1 MQPTCEAPSS
11 SSSPWGCRIT
21 NSTLACAFDNLVS
34 PALLPSIETEVAAF
48 EPPSHGATAW
58 YGLGTLP
65 RTTVEELIANVIAP
79 VALGSDLMQFA
90 GADWWVQPRTA
101 ENAKSYHS
109 DTDTQNCHATGE
121 KECHG
126 ADVSTV
132 FYLDSAGGPTIMFN
146 QSFGPNGLKPRIPN
160 QLGLC
165 EPRVGRLLV
174 FRGDL
179 YHGVLKRPGSA
190 RRLTLLVNLWRSKPD
205 QALAWTPPETPRKQ
219 HRHVGPP
226 VAHRPVPLTPVSIS
240 TTFDKGF
247 EDWQA
252 QKLPKHI
259 EKAIER
265 VNGGGSGSGVSSG
278 GGSSGKRSKRGKRK
292 GSGSSGDADGSS
304 DDGSGDGGDGS
315 ADGSASK
322 AAPQSTPPPP
332 PPPGLYWVSF
342 EPSSVNTQFPD
353 SQRIPSW
360 ALWK

>member
-1 MQPTCEAPSS
+1 MQQTCAAPST

-21 NSTLACAFDNLVS
+21 NSTLACAFDKLVS

-58 YGLGTLP
+58 FGLGTLP

-79 VALGSDLMQFA
+79 VALGSDLIQFA

-101 ENAKSYHS
+101 ENAKFYHS
-109 DTDTQNCHATGE
+109 DTDTHNCHATGE
-121 KECHG
+121 SDCHG

-132 FYLDSAGGPTIMFN
+132 FYLDSAGGPTVLFN
-146 QSFGPNGLKPRIPN
+146 QSFGPNGLRPRIPN

-179 YHGVLKRPGSA
+179 YHGVLKRPGTA
-190 RRLTLLVNLWRSKPD
+190 RRLTLLTNFWRSKPD
-205 QALAWTPPETPRKQ
+205 QALAWTPPETPRKL

-226 VAHRPVPLTPVSIS
+226 VAHQPVPMTHVSIS
-240 TTFDKGF
+240 NTFDKDF
-247 EDWQA
+247 DDWTA
-252 QKLPKHI
+252 QKLPKYL
-259 EKAIER
+259 EKAIDR
-265 VNGGGSGSGVSSG
+265 ARGGGSSVGASSSGG
-278 GGSSGKRSKRGKRK
+278 GGSSGKRSKKGKRK
-292 GSGSSGDADGSS
+292 GS
-304 DDGSGDGGDGS
+304 DGSGGDDGS
-315 ADGSASK
+315 ADGASE

-332 PPPGLYWVSF
+332 GMFWVEF
-342 EPSSVNTQFPD
+342 QPSAINKQLPD

-360 ALWK
+360 ALWR